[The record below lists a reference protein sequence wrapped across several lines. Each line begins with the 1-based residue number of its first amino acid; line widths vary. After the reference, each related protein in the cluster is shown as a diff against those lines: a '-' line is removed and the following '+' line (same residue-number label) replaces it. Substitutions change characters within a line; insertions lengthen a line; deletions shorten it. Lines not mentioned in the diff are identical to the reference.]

1 MRMMLPFLIA
11 LRFDC
16 GPAAE
21 WQHFGAVVLAVPR
34 MPETLRTSNAR
45 HARMPASPLLVGG
58 ACGRACAFARAEA
71 VLLSEVPARRNIP

>member
-1 MRMMLPFLIA
+1 MLPFLIA

-34 MPETLRTSNAR
+34 MPETLSVATSRLFVLVNER
-45 HARMPASPLLVGG
+45 LVGRPSLHASATG
-58 ACGRACAFARAEA
+58 
-71 VLLSEVPARRNIP
+71 VLLPLVCLLR

>member
-1 MRMMLPFLIA
+1 MMLPFLIA

-34 MPETLRTSNAR
+34 MPETLRTANAG
-45 HARMPASPLLVGG
+45 HARMPARALWVGG
-58 ACGRACAFARAEA
+58 ACVRALRQGQDGCL
-71 VLLSEVPARRNIP
+71 LLSE